1 MRLTLE
7 QPSYKRTVIIEEEDD
22 DLNLDDVFQKLVEPA
37 IVALGFSQ
45 EAVSAYIEGK
55 EDDR

>member
-7 QPSYKRTVIIEEEDD
+7 QPSYKRTVIIEEDGD
-22 DLNLDDVFQKLVEPA
+22 DLSLDDVFQKLVEPA

-45 EAVSAYIEGK
+45 EVVSAYIEGK